1 MSESPTIDE
10 MRSRLDDIGLRL
22 RDEIQTPV
30 TAAALLDEAA
40 CIRLQIAAAVG
51 NEMAAE
57 GYESAMQTRALV
69 LP

>member
-1 MSESPTIDE
+1 MSESPTIE
-10 MRSRLDDIGLRL
+10 EVRMRLDDIGRRL
-22 RDEIQTPV
+22 RDEILSPAEARV
-30 TAAALLDEAA
+30 LLGEAA

-57 GYESAMQTRALV
+57 GYESATQTRALV